1 MLTVYVINTRESNLI
16 EQYKRRPFSVGQNMT
31 RQRRA
36 LQATVGSHIEL
47 QKPVPYSG
55 SNPDALSVVTL
66 SLWLG
71 PVLLSIDIILPVIH
85 LELDH
90 MTICGCCQVAV
101 TEKSQYFHYK
111 NNNEPKIT

>member
-1 MLTVYVINTRESNLI
+1 MLPVYVINTRESNLI
-16 EQYKRRPFSVGQNMT
+16 ERYKRRPFSVGQNMT

-71 PVLLSIDIILPVIH
+71 PVLLSTGIIASNTSGTGSHDHLQMLPSGSH
-85 LELDH
+85 GE
-90 MTICGCCQVAV
+90 
-101 TEKSQYFHYK
+101 
-111 NNNEPKIT
+111 EPVLSLQEEQ